1 MVNDMEENQMQI
13 NLPPEVAGGVYSNLA
28 IIAHSPSEFVIDFV
42 SVMPQVKPAQVRSR
56 VILTPENTKK
66 LLLALQDNIRKYE
79 QQFGK
84 IDINPNFPS
93 NTAPMSFGGG
103 EA

>member
-1 MVNDMEENQMQI
+1 MEENKMQI

-42 SVMPQVKPAQVRSR
+42 SVMPQVQPALVRSR

-84 IDINPNFPS
+84 ISINPNLPS